1 MQDFDPDKFFEEV
14 FKAANK
20 EYLQRNQAHKSPLDM
35 QAVRSKIIFFNFSL
49 TVKAAPHE
57 CVITTGQP

>member
-20 EYLQRNQAHKSPLDM
+20 EYMQRNQAHKSPLDM

-49 TVKAAPHE
+49 TVKAAPNE
-57 CVITTGQP
+57 CVIRTGQP